1 MSLNSYMSLNIP
13 KGSSMSLNS
22 YMSLNISN
30 STSNPLPFKITKAL
44 IKESL
49 EELFSIECEGFFE
62 SLEQDLFSLNTLT
75 NASSHPSTPTTFNFH
90 PNVLIDQEAILSI
103 HNPYENNTLNFKSD
117 MKGTTIVWTNLT
129 VENDLVVNG
138 NIVTEGAGLTLIS
151 DNEGIKNL
159 TVKNNFT
166 VNGKAQ
172 LSNETVNVSKTWY
185 VASKTAT
192 KSVVTG
198 TTVTVGDATSK
209 AGGLFDIQGV
219 IDLGNNTD
227 ILVYGDINAGKDAVA
242 TILEATGSDS
252 NMPASVTY
260 SGKNTY
266 SNILT
271 NWPKGGPS
279 QMME

>member
-1 MSLNSYMSLNIP
+1 MN
-13 KGSSMSLNS
+13 
-22 YMSLNISN
+22 
-30 STSNPLPFKITKAL
+30 
-44 IKESL
+44 
-49 EELFSIECEGFFE
+49 
-62 SLEQDLFSLNTLT
+62 
-75 NASSHPSTPTTFNFH
+75 
-90 PNVLIDQEAILSI
+90 
-103 HNPYENNTLNFKSD
+103 
-117 MKGTTIVWTNLT
+117 
-129 VENDLVVNG
+129 
-138 NIVTEGAGLTLIS
+138 
-151 DNEGIKNL
+151 
-159 TVKNNFT
+159 
-166 VNGKAQ
+166 
-172 LSNETVNVSKTWY
+172 NETVNVSKTWY
-185 VASKTAT
+185 VASETAT

-219 IDLGNNTD
+219 IDLENNTD

-242 TILEATGSDS
+242 TILEATGSDT